1 MKGYH
6 GSESGVMEEAEESLS
21 GEDSAHRRWI
31 WCPEL

>member
-6 GSESGVMEEAEESLS
+6 GSESGVMEEAEDSLN
-21 GEDSAHRRWI
+21 GEDSAHHCRI